1 MAQDQETSMFGVGP
15 QEMAVIALFAL
26 IIFGPGKL
34 PEVMREAGKHYKKF
48 KGMADEMTGELNKV
62 TAEARR
68 ELDGALGD
76 LGPMGADLEKSLG
89 MNKSTRSTS
98 GNRNTT
104 TTGTKS
110 ASASSTAKKT
120 TSTTSSR
127 STTTSASKTTAAKK
141 NATATAAANKTATA
155 APKPLVATKEDPL
168 ADFAL
173 FEGEKKETK
182 RRARSA
188 TPSAITDL
196 TPRAIYAESE
206 PEVAE
211 KSPLADITTSDD
223 PVARARA
230 RRRTA
235 GYARA

>member
-1 MAQDQETSMFGVGP
+1 MFGVGP

-89 MNKSTRSTS
+89 MGKSTRSTGTRS
-98 GNRNTT
+98 TT
-104 TTGTKS
+104 TSGTKS
-110 ASASSTAKKT
+110 TSTSSTAKKT
-120 TSTTSSR
+120 TTTSSSR
-127 STTTSASKTTAAKK
+127 STSTSASKTTAAKK
-141 NATATAAANKTATA
+141 NATAAASANKAA
-155 APKPLVATKEDPL
+155 APKPLVASKEDPL

-196 TPRAIYAESE
+196 TPRAIFAESE
-206 PEVAE
+206 PELAE
-211 KSPLADITTSDD
+211 KTPLADLATSDD

>member
-1 MAQDQETSMFGVGP
+1 MFGIGY
-15 QEMAVIALFAL
+15 QEMMVIALLAL

-62 TAEARR
+62 TAEARK

-76 LGPMGADLEKSLG
+76 LGPMGKDLEKSLG
-89 MNKSTRSTS
+89 MKGSSSTRTTSTGTRSTS
-98 GNRNTT
+98 
-104 TTGTKS
+104 TG
-110 ASASSTAKKT
+110 AKKST
-120 TSTTSSR
+120 SSSGSKRSTTSSR
-127 STTTSASKTTAAKK
+127 TSSANKKSSTTKSATSKSTTTASAASKR
-141 NATATAAANKTATA
+141 
-155 APKPLVATKEDPL
+155 PQVASKEDPL

-173 FEGEKKETK
+173 FEGEKKSTK
-182 RRARSA
+182 RRSRSA
-188 TPSAITDL
+188 APSAITDL
-196 TPRAIYAESE
+196 TPRDLFGDTE

-211 KSPLADITTSDD
+211 KTPVSESVDLSAIED

-235 GYARA
+235 GYARV

>member
-1 MAQDQETSMFGVGP
+1 MFGVGP
-15 QEMAVIALFAL
+15 QEMAVVALFAL

-89 MNKSTRSTS
+89 MGKSTRSTA
-98 GNRNTT
+98 NRSTPAS
-104 TTGTKS
+104 GTKTTS
-110 ASASSTAKKT
+110 TSSTAKKT

-127 STTTSASKTTAAKK
+127 STSVGGSKTAAAKK
-141 NATATAAANKTATA
+141 NATATAAAEKTTA
-155 APKPLVATKEDPL
+155 KAAAAKPLVATKDDPL
-168 ADFAL
+168 ADFAM
-173 FEGEKKETK
+173 FEGEKKETR

-196 TPRAIYAESE
+196 TPRGVFGDSE
-206 PEVAE
+206 PEVAV
-211 KSPLADITTSDD
+211 STPVADLATSDD

>member
-1 MAQDQETSMFGVGP
+1 MFGVGP

-34 PEVMREAGKHYKKF
+34 PEVMREAGKHYRKF

-89 MNKSTRSTS
+89 MNKSTRSTGS
-98 GNRNTT
+98 TRSTT

-110 ASASSTAKKT
+110 TGTSTSSSAKKT
-120 TSTTSSR
+120 TSTSSSR
-127 STTTSASKTTAAKK
+127 STTTTANKTAAAKK
-141 NATATAAANKTATA
+141 NATATAAANKTASA

-196 TPRAIYAESE
+196 TPRAMFTESE

-211 KSPLADITTSDD
+211 KSPVADLAASDD

>member
-1 MAQDQETSMFGVGP
+1 MFGIGY
-15 QEMAVIALFAL
+15 QEMMIIALFAL

-62 TAEARR
+62 TAEARK

-76 LGPMGADLEKSLG
+76 LGPMGQDLEKSLG
-89 MNKSTRSTS
+89 MKGNTTTRSTTSTGKTTSTGSKKSTTSSGTRSTS
-98 GNRNTT
+98 
-104 TTGTKS
+104 
-110 ASASSTAKKT
+110 
-120 TSTTSSR
+120 SSR
-127 STTTSASKTTAAKK
+127 STTTGGKKATSSRSSATTAKSEAAK
-141 NATATAAANKTATA
+141 TSAAKTSS
-155 APKPLVATKEDPL
+155 KPQVATKEDPL

-173 FEGEKKETK
+173 FEGEKKET
-182 RRARSA
+182 RRRSRSA

-196 TPRAIYAESE
+196 TPRDVFGSEE
-206 PEVAE
+206 PEVAV
-211 KSPLADITTSDD
+211 KTPDPVDISALDD
-223 PVARARA
+223 PIARARA

>member
-1 MAQDQETSMFGVGP
+1 MFGVGP

-98 GNRNTT
+98 SNRGTT
-104 TTGTKS
+104 TSGTKATGT
-110 ASASSTAKKT
+110 SSTAKKT

-127 STTTSASKTTAAKK
+127 STSASANKTTAAKK
-141 NATATAAANKTATA
+141 NATATAAANKTA

-168 ADFAL
+168 ADFAM

-188 TPSAITDL
+188 TPSAIIDFTSRD
-196 TPRAIYAESE
+196 IFAESE
-206 PEVAE
+206 PQVAE
-211 KSPLADITTSDD
+211 KPPVADLATSDD

>member
-1 MAQDQETSMFGVGP
+1 MFGVGP

-34 PEVMREAGKHYKKF
+34 PEVMREAGKHYRKF

-89 MNKSTRSTS
+89 MNKSGRTTGST
-98 GNRNTT
+98 RNTT
-104 TTGTKS
+104 TSGTKS
-110 ASASSTAKKT
+110 TGTSSTAKKT
-120 TSTTSSR
+120 TSTSSSR
-127 STTTSASKTTAAKK
+127 STSSTASKTTAAKK
-141 NATATAAANKTATA
+141 NATATAAANKTAA

-173 FEGEKKETK
+173 FEGEKKETR

-196 TPRAIYAESE
+196 TPRATYVEPE

-211 KSPLADITTSDD
+211 KTQVADLATSDD

-235 GYARA
+235 GYARV

>member
-1 MAQDQETSMFGVGP
+1 MFGVGP

-89 MNKSTRSTS
+89 MGKPNRSATTSRST
-98 GNRNTT
+98 TT
-104 TTGTKS
+104 SGTKS
-110 ASASSTAKKT
+110 TSTSSTAKKT
-120 TSTTSSR
+120 TTTSSSR
-127 STTTSASKTTAAKK
+127 STSSSASKTTAAKK
-141 NATATAAANKTATA
+141 NATATAAANKTA
-155 APKPLVATKEDPL
+155 APKPLVASKEDPL

-196 TPRAIYAESE
+196 TPRAIFSETESE
-206 PEVAE
+206 LAGKTPVAD
-211 KSPLADITTSDD
+211 LATSDD

>member
-1 MAQDQETSMFGVGP
+1 MFGIGY
-15 QEMAVIALFAL
+15 QEMMVIALIAL

-62 TAEARR
+62 TAEARK

-76 LGPMGADLEKSLG
+76 LGPMGKDLEKSLG
-89 MNKSTRSTS
+89 MKGSGTRTTS
-98 GNRNTT
+98 
-104 TTGTKS
+104 TGTKTG
-110 ASASSTAKKT
+110 STAKKS
-120 TSTTSSR
+120 TSSAGKRTSTSSR
-127 STTTSASKTTAAKK
+127 STSSSSKKSSTTKSAATSSRTTTAKAS
-141 NATATAAANKTATA
+141 T
-155 APKPLVATKEDPL
+155 KPLVATKEDPL

-182 RRARSA
+182 RRSRTAA
-188 TPSAITDL
+188 PSAITDF
-196 TPRAIYAESE
+196 TPRDIFVETE

-211 KSPLADITTSDD
+211 KTPTSEPVEISALED
-223 PVARARA
+223 PIARARA